1 MASRVTVREV
11 REDDRP
17 WLAEVAATMW
27 ASPRM
32 VSRGRLTEDVSA
44 LDGYVAELD
53 GERAGLALV
62 RIEDDELELVVL
74 ASLAERRGVG
84 GSLLEAVEA
93 EAARRGVRRAW
104 AVTTNDNLAAL
115 RFYQRRGWALTALHT
130 DAVTDARRLK
140 PEIPAVG
147 DDGIPIRHELELVAS
162 PGTGARPS

>member
-62 RIEDDELELVVL
+62 RVEHDELELVAL
-74 ASLAERRGVG
+74 ASLVERRGVG
-84 GSLLEAVEA
+84 GALLEAVEA

-104 AVTTNDNLAAL
+104 AVTTNENLAAL
-115 RFYQRRGWALTALHT
+115 RFYQRRGWELTALHR
-130 DAVTDARRLK
+130 DAVTDGRRLK

-147 DDGIPIRHELELVAS
+147 DDGIPIRHELELVAP

>member
-1 MASRVTVREV
+1 MAPRVTVREV

-32 VSRGRLTEDVSA
+32 VSRGRLTEDVSS

-62 RIEDDELELVVL
+62 RVERDELELVAL
-74 ASLAERRGVG
+74 ASIVERRGVG
-84 GSLLEAVEA
+84 GALLEAVEA
-93 EAARRGVRRAW
+93 EAARRRVRRAW
-104 AVTTNDNLAAL
+104 AVTTNDNVTAL
-115 RFYQRRGWALTALHT
+115 RFYQRRGWELTKLHR

-140 PEIPAVG
+140 PEITAVG
-147 DDGIPIRHELELVAS
+147 DDGIPIRHELEFEA
-162 PGTGARPS
+162 PPRGGARPP